1 MDIDKRIIMKHNLY
15 EKHQKECLDILR
27 KHKPKASI
35 TVKEYTAPLH
45 DYILSIATEEDLK
58 FYTDKPR
65 GNVISCKYISNK
77 LDMETDCKL
86 VVLEDVYERKE
97 DIKLHIIKT
106 TSSDDIESFI
116 KGMTKKLSS
125 LGIGTEVIEFKDLT
139 DLLDYTEENKEGIT
153 PFIVLKP
160 LSEIF
165 TNNIESLKIMLG
177 SLDNAKYRDI
187 DCFLGMD
194 TSTKLDNCKV
204 GYVPST
210 LASVVEIFK
219 EFNITNKNYTHVY
232 VIGQSKHLGKPI
244 ADTLEYNSYATYTAD
259 SRTSKHVKEAIFY
272 SSDVAISV
280 TGSKDISKL
289 FNIEHVS
296 TNYDLAKRVI
306 IDVGIVKENGKI
318 RGDVPNDIKA
328 QYMLYNKVPNGVGL
342 IDTSIVAL
350 RTIES
355 YYTQLK
361 LKGEIR

>member
-15 EKHQKECLDILR
+15 EKYQEECLNILR
-27 KHKPKASI
+27 RHKPKAC
-35 TVKEYTAPLH
+35 VVVDKYTAPLH
-45 DYILSIATEEDLK
+45 DYILKIATEEDLK

-86 VVLEDVYERKE
+86 MVLEDIYEYKE
-97 DIKLHIIKT
+97 EIKLHIIKT
-106 TSSDDIESFI
+106 TTTDDIESFI

-125 LGIGTEVIEFKDLT
+125 LGIGAEIIELNDLT
-139 DLLDYTEENKEGIT
+139 DLLDYTEDQRHTMT

-160 LSEIF
+160 LSKIF
-165 TNNIESLKIMLG
+165 TDNVESLKVMLG
-177 SLDNAKYRDI
+177 SLDNANYRDV
-187 DCFLGMD
+187 DCFLDMD
-194 TSTKLDNCKV
+194 TSTKLNNCKL

-210 LASVVEIFK
+210 LASVIEIFK
-219 EFNITNKNYTHVY
+219 EFNITTKNYTHVY
-232 VIGQSKHLGKPI
+232 VLGQSPHLGKPI
-244 ADTLEYNSYATYTAD
+244 ADVLEYNNYATYTAN

-272 SSDVAISV
+272 SSDVTISV
-280 TGSKDISKL
+280 TGSPDICKL
-289 FNIEHVS
+289 FNKQHVS
-296 TNYDLAKRVI
+296 TNYDLAKRVV

-318 RGDVPNDIKA
+318 RGDVPNDIKS

-361 LKGEIR
+361 LKGELR